1 MKKCKDSKMQPSSD
15 GVAEK
20 IQHYVDKLP
29 DILDSFEQ
37 SNPEWRSGIMMSL
50 LQLALNSLRG
60 YIEREDEP
68 EISWENPYVE
78 IQFPVE
84 VQCKSGNEDEGPS
97 FTVTTG
103 HLKAKDVVDEN
114 AATKALSRLM
124 VRHLEIEALQELTQ
138 GAALIKD
145 GDGFLPA
152 MPEDVGMAL
161 SAIDDEAERERELRR
176 FLQPRSFG
184 AGTIDYGECDLESDE
199 LSAVPAEV
207 LEQLG
212 AIEQPLIDI
221 PMKANGNP
229 IRLITIFEVHPLVVD
244 RESQTGYFP
253 IVVGLA
259 VQSDAEDPPGLDWL
273 DQPWA
278 NLDKWEPKDR
288 SLIWNLFDQ
297 IIGKAFE
304 QSGFGDKPELEEAI
318 LTVNAT
324 IKVAVPKSGPHA
336 RGETLKLAMNA
347 LGEIGEIAMLNFDWN
362 NTNVIAGN
370 QVPVG
375 EWQRLLVK
383 VESAESSKMKGDAL
397 EELITSLFSSISGF
411 EISTN
416 VETRTEEIDLWIEN
430 ECSRA
435 PFNKE
440 GPLILVECKNW
451 AGKAGKN
458 EFVQLREK
466 ARNRRGRCTVAF
478 LVSWNGSAK
487 TISAEMLRNSAE
499 NLLIVLLDGD
509 MIRDAI
515 QDGDFWSLLR
525 RAHKMALAV

>member
-1 MKKCKDSKMQPSSD
+1 MKKCKDSNMQPSD
-15 GVAEK
+15 NVAAEK
-20 IQHYVDKLP
+20 IRHYVDKLP

-37 SNPEWRSGIMMSL
+37 AHPEWRSGIMMSL

-60 YIEREDEP
+60 YIERENEP

-84 VQCKSGNEDEGPS
+84 VQCKSENDDEGPS

-103 HLKAKDVVDEN
+103 HLKAKDVVDEDT
-114 AATKALSRLM
+114 ATKALSRLM
-124 VRHLEIEALQELTQ
+124 VRHLEIETLQELTQ

-152 MPEDVGMAL
+152 MPEDVGIAL
-161 SAIDDEAERERELRR
+161 SAIDNEAERECELRK

-199 LSAVPAEV
+199 PSAVPAEV

-221 PMKANGNP
+221 PLKANGNP

-259 VQSDAEDPPGLDWL
+259 VQSDAEDPPDLDWL

-278 NLDKWEPKDR
+278 NLEKWEPKDHE
-288 SLIWNLFDQ
+288 LIWNLLDQ
-297 IIGKAFE
+297 IIEKE
-304 QSGFGDKPELEEAI
+304 LELSGFGDKPELEEAI

-347 LGEIGEIAMLNFDWN
+347 LGEIGEIAMLNFEWDA
-362 NTNVIAGN
+362 TNKIATT
-370 QVPVG
+370 QASTD

-383 VESAESSKMKGDAL
+383 VETAESSKDKGDSL
-397 EELITSLFSSISGF
+397 ELLMTSLFSSVPGF
-411 EISTN
+411 NVSTN

-430 ECSRA
+430 ECSCA

-451 AGKAGKN
+451 ANKAGKN

-478 LVSWNGSAK
+478 LISWNGSAR
-487 TISAEMLRNSAE
+487 TIAEEMLRHSAE
-499 NLLIVLLDGD
+499 NLLIVPMDGE
-509 MIRDAI
+509 MIRHAI
-515 QDGDFWSLLR
+515 QDGDFWSLLK
-525 RAHKMALAV
+525 RAHKAALAN

>member
-15 GVAEK
+15 AVAEK

-229 IRLITIFEVHPLVVD
+229 IRLITIFEVHL
-244 RESQTGYFP
+244 RRN
-253 IVVGLA
+253 A
-259 VQSDAEDPPGLDWL
+259 
-273 DQPWA
+273 
-278 NLDKWEPKDR
+278 
-288 SLIWNLFDQ
+288 
-297 IIGKAFE
+297 
-304 QSGFGDKPELEEAI
+304 PELGRE
-318 LTVNAT
+318 LTHRT
-324 IKVAVPKSGPHA
+324 LG
-336 RGETLKLAMNA
+336 RGY
-347 LGEIGEIAMLNFDWN
+347 D
-362 NTNVIAGN
+362 
-370 QVPVG
+370 
-375 EWQRLLVK
+375 
-383 VESAESSKMKGDAL
+383 
-397 EELITSLFSSISGF
+397 
-411 EISTN
+411 
-416 VETRTEEIDLWIEN
+416 
-430 ECSRA
+430 
-435 PFNKE
+435 
-440 GPLILVECKNW
+440 
-451 AGKAGKN
+451 
-458 EFVQLREK
+458 
-466 ARNRRGRCTVAF
+466 
-478 LVSWNGSAK
+478 
-487 TISAEMLRNSAE
+487 
-499 NLLIVLLDGD
+499 
-509 MIRDAI
+509 
-515 QDGDFWSLLR
+515 
-525 RAHKMALAV
+525 